1 MAETHTM
8 AAALDRW
15 EGEGGAQTLPKAPP
29 YEVSDLGDEERKVL
43 ERLGAA
49 VVSGWNE
56 LPTDV
61 QRTIFRLA
69 SIGETYDTAR
79 LKAQVARFLHD
90 HKDDGENP

>member
-61 QRTIFRLA
+61 QVPFFGLLLLA
-69 SIGETYDTAR
+69 KLTTPRA
-79 LKAQVARFLHD
+79 
-90 HKDDGENP
+90 